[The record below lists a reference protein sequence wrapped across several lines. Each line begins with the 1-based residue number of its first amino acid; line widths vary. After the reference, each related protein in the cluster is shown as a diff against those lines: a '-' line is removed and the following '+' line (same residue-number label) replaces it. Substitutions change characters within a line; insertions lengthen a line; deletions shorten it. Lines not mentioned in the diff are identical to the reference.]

1 MEKARGLRSMTGFAS
16 VQGAHKAWSWS
27 VDIRSVNGK
36 GLDLRLRMPDWIE
49 GLEPLVR
56 KALQARLTRG
66 NVTLSLKLH
75 REEEAAAA
83 HVNAAGLKAALA
95 AVAEI
100 ENAAS
105 LDGMP
110 LAPMRATDIAA
121 MRGVIDFSETVADD
135 DIAALRS
142 AVLSDITTCLETFD
156 ADRAREGA
164 ALEEVLRA
172 QLAEMATLTKAAAKA
187 AGDREAAAR
196 AGIERGLARLLK
208 ATEVPD
214 EGRLL
219 QELALI
225 AVKNDI
231 TEEIDRL
238 GAHGDAAKELL
249 ASDVAI
255 GRKFDFLMQEFNRE
269 ANTLC
274 SKSQATDL
282 TAIGLDLKAL
292 IDQMR
297 EQVQNVE

>member
-1 MEKARGLRSMTGFAS
+1 MTGFAS
-16 VQGAHKAWSWS
+16 AQGAHGAYSWAI
-27 VDIRSVNGK
+27 DIRSVNGK

-49 GLEPLVR
+49 GLEPQVR
-56 KALQARLTRG
+56 KLMQARLTRG
-66 NVTLSLKLH
+66 NVTLNLKMQ
-75 REEEAAAA
+75 RDEEASSTHVNKTGLAAA
-83 HVNAAGLKAALA
+83 LN

-100 ENAAS
+100 EGAAS
-105 LDGMP
+105 LEGMP

-121 MRGVIDFSETVADD
+121 MRGVIDFSETVADQD
-135 DIAALRS
+135 MTTLRET
-142 AVLSDITTCLETFD
+142 VLRDITSCLEAFD

-164 ALEEVLRA
+164 ALEQVLSA
-172 QLAEMATLTKAAAKA
+172 QLGSMTTLTEAAATA
-187 AGDREAAAR
+187 AGEREEAAR
-196 AGIERGLARLLK
+196 AGLERGLARLLK

-225 AVKNDI
+225 ALKNDI

-238 GAHGDAAKELL
+238 RAHVDAAKELL
-249 ASDVAI
+249 GSDVAM

-274 SKSQATDL
+274 SKSQATEL

>member
-1 MEKARGLRSMTGFAS
+1 MRSMTGFAS
-16 VQGAHKAWSWS
+16 VQGAHKIWSWS
-27 VDIRSVNGK
+27 ADIRSVNGK
-36 GLDLRLRMPDWIE
+36 GLDLRLRLPDWIE

-56 KALQARLTRG
+56 KLLQARLTRG
-66 NVTLSLKLH
+66 NVTLNLKVH
-75 REEEAAAA
+75 REEEAAGAY
-83 HVNAAGLKAALA
+83 VNKAGLKAALA
-95 AVAEI
+95 AVAKI

-105 LDGMP
+105 LEGMP

-121 MRGVIDFSETVADD
+121 MRGVIDFSENVADG

-142 AVLSDITTCLETFD
+142 AVLEDLATCLEAFD
-156 ADRAREGA
+156 EDRAREGA
-164 ALEEVLRA
+164 ALEEVLTA
-172 QLAEMATLTKAAAKA
+172 QLGEMTKLTEAAALA
-187 AGDREAAAR
+187 AGDREAAVR
-196 AGIERGLARLLK
+196 TSIDRGLARLLK

-214 EGRLL
+214 EARLV

-225 AVKNDI
+225 AVKADI

-238 GAHGDAAKELL
+238 RAHVEAAKELI
-249 ASDVAI
+249 ASDVAM

>member
-1 MEKARGLRSMTGFAS
+1 MRSMTGFAS
-16 VQGAHKAWSWS
+16 VQGAHKVWTWTA
-27 VDIRSVNGK
+27 DIRSVNGK
-36 GLDLRLRMPDWIE
+36 GLDVRLRMPDWIE

-56 KALQARLTRG
+56 KAMQAKLTRG
-66 NVTLSLKLH
+66 NVTLNLKVQ
-75 REEEAAAA
+75 REEEAAGAY
-83 HVNAAGLKAALA
+83 VNKAGLKAALA
-95 AVAEI
+95 AVAKI
-100 ENAAS
+100 ETAAS
-105 LDGMP
+105 LEGMP
-110 LAPMRATDIAA
+110 LAPIRATDIAA
-121 MRGVIDFSETVADD
+121 MRGVIDFSENVVEG
-135 DIAALRS
+135 DIAALRT
-142 AVLSDITTCLETFD
+142 AILADITDCLDAFD

-164 ALEEVLRA
+164 ALEEVLTA
-172 QLAEMATLTKAAAKA
+172 QLGEMTTLTEAAAKA
-187 AGDREAAAR
+187 AGAREAATR
-196 AGIERGLARLLK
+196 AGIDRGLARLLK

-225 AVKNDI
+225 AVKADI

-238 GAHGDAAKELL
+238 RAHVEAAKELIG
-249 ASDVAI
+249 SDVAM